1 MILGG
6 PICLSPFSQSSRFSS
21 DTEAAAMH
29 LPQAAINDSE
39 HRVNALARL
48 CEVYYLTI
56 S

>member
-1 MILGG
+1 MILDG
-6 PICLSPFSQSSRFSS
+6 PNCLRQFSQSSRFSS
-21 DTEAAAMH
+21 DTESASIH
-29 LPQAAINDSE
+29 LPQATINDSE